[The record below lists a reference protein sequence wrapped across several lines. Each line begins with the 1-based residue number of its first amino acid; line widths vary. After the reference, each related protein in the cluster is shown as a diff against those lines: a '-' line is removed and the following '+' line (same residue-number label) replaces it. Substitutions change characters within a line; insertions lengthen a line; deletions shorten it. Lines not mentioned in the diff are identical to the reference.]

1 MRKETFTDEEWRPI
15 EGFPRYEIS
24 SMGRVR
30 SYTNPKKPKI
40 MRTHKIKSGYLLVH
54 LAKGT
59 ERGNNE
65 TECVRVHKLVADAFI
80 PNPLNRCHIRH
91 NNGLRDDNRVENLRW
106 VTPEESSNDPLTK
119 QHMREALPQRLEK
132 VSRPVLVYDEN
143 LKLLSAFTST
153 AETARQLKLHQGN
166 IVNVCSGSLR
176 HYKHLI
182 FSYSPLNSQEDRDRQ
197 LKDGEEKYKR
207 RLQLIQKAL
216 KKSYYK
222 DIEKSRERGRLI
234 MRQRAKDGKTKPK
247 QNTRG
252 KTETQEGVLPKE

>member
-1 MRKETFTDEEWRPI
+1 MSKKTNTTERWKKIEEY
-15 EGFPRYEIS
+15 PRYEIS

-30 SYTNPKKPKI
+30 SYTNPKKPRI
-40 MRTHKIKSGYLLVH
+40 LRPHQIRSGYLMVH

-59 ERGNNE
+59 ERTKNE

-80 PNPLNRCHIRH
+80 PNPYNRCHIRH
-91 NNGLRDDNRVENLRW
+91 INQDKTDNRVENLRW
-106 VTPEESSNDPLTK
+106 VTPEESANDPLTK

-132 VSRPVLVYDEN
+132 VSKPVLVYDEN
-143 LKLLSAFTST
+143 LTLLSAFTST

-182 FSYSPLNSQEDRDRQ
+182 FSYTPINSQEDRDRQ